1 MVDDTPSNITDTKF
15 LQQGSKKR
23 KSQKRISKRKSVK
36 RKTKREEKTKSITS
50 TTAAATTAATSMK
63 KNNFSKL
70 VVVKTPTHT
79 VRGIEKGNIKV
90 EYKDGFISIDK
101 GAYGRTIWEFK
112 KLKLQDRPIIAK
124 DDQKKILKIGSNSI
138 EFNKRDEYAAAV
150 ECVYSYRKKRT

>member
-1 MVDDTPSNITDTKF
+1 
-15 LQQGSKKR
+15 QGSKKR

-36 RKTKREEKTKSITS
+36 RKTKKEEKTKSITS
-50 TTAAATTAATSMK
+50 TTAATTAATTSATTAATSMK

-138 EFNKRDEYAAAV
+138 EFNKRDEYTAAV